1 MMTPDDPF
9 MEGAARTFAKR
20 VADADIWARV
30 YHGPE
35 GIEETAA
42 SIVSIMG
49 GDAVFSPEIASRLR
63 QAASEGYRERLQF
76 LKSIS
81 DRIGGC

>member
-9 MEGAARTFAKR
+9 IKDAARAFAKL
-20 VADADIWARV
+20 VADSDIHA
-30 YHGPE
+30 GITQTAE
-35 GIEETAA
+35 GIEEVAGA
-42 SIVSIMG
+42 IVSIMG
-49 GDAVFSPEIASRLR
+49 GDAVFSPGIASRLR
-63 QAASEGYRERLQF
+63 QTASDGYRERLQF

>member
-1 MMTPDDPF
+1 MNPDDPF
-9 MEGAARTFAKR
+9 IKEACRAFAKR

-49 GDAVFSPEIASRLR
+49 GTAVFSPETAMRLR
-63 QAASEGYRERLQF
+63 REARESYEQRVQF

>member
-9 MEGAARTFAKR
+9 INDAARTFAKR
-20 VADADIWARV
+20 VADADIHA
-30 YHGPE
+30 GITQTPE
-35 GIEETAA
+35 GIEEVAA
-42 SIVSIMG
+42 AIVSFMG
-49 GDAVFSPEIASRLR
+49 GETVFSTEIASRLR